1 MAMGKDGNSRASGDG
16 TTSGMEEERRR
27 AREATRAWFSE
38 RAANG
43 DLELMRAEL
52 HSMGQKELQR
62 MFVEMFDRATTSNN
76 NQWLRR
82 RIANGLGLEDVAEHI
97 VSSQAKLA
105 SATNERVPSKRQS
118 ARRNAVE
125 TAAVTPAAQAT
136 PNTRGAESPDEAAE
150 FTPDGVRKSRRA
162 VKPKAIFDSDAFP
175 SAAKVSEE
183 RRRERKRQ
191 EALEQA
197 ATCASGV
204 TTDHHG
210 GKAAV
215 GRRVRVY
222 WPLEGK
228 FFAGVVTAY
237 NARTGLHHIDY
248 DDGDKEEIKLA
259 TPEQPRKFE
268 AIEHPA
274 LASTPSPASD
284 WPALT
289 NTVDSSISLS
299 MPQPG
304 RPADILSTLPSS
316 WPAVGSLVWGRVRGH
331 GWWPGAVHDK
341 DASHDMQEI
350 SFFDNSMARVHRHDL
365 LPFQQYYMVLRDA
378 KKTHAYAEAVSRAA
392 ETYESRRQRTVK
404 RRSKKE
410 EQSNV
415 EESSEPPR
423 IWHFE
428 REGAKKSHKRSKDVD
443 VDDAGAAKRGK
454 VNEHS
459 TTVFGSIEAPK
470 TLNDLNKSLEEMKA
484 KMLPLAKESRKT
496 LNKHLVD
503 TARKVKTEAA
513 DDDEETLIAADER
526 VVVLDELASIESL
539 IAWSEN
545 KAAKSPAK
553 TPDLSFMTKRGDDI
567 SPSDPKGLLRQP
579 SENLLCLGEISE
591 FFDGTARA
599 DPLGIDDPIVADL
612 GADEVA
618 KMTAPSTPEQHGI
631 EGEGSPFAKSNMSDS
646 CTTLH
651 ASYGDKKINV
661 SETPVTKGA
670 LSA

>member
-1 MAMGKDGNSRASGDG
+1 MGKDGNSRASGDG

-82 RIANGLGLEDVAEHI
+82 RIANGLGLEDVAEHV

-248 DDGDKEEIKLA
+248 DDGDQEKNV
-259 TPEQPRKFE
+259 
-268 AIEHPA
+268 PA
-274 LASTPSPASD
+274 EYLHFGAVRVGSPVWLIRTTTTTLAS
-284 WPALT
+284 
-289 NTVDSSISLS
+289 VKCVC
-299 MPQPG
+299 
-304 RPADILSTLPSS
+304 ST
-316 WPAVGSLVWGRVRGH
+316 
-331 GWWPGAVHDK
+331 
-341 DASHDMQEI
+341 
-350 SFFDNSMARVHRHDL
+350 
-365 LPFQQYYMVLRDA
+365 
-378 KKTHAYAEAVSRAA
+378 
-392 ETYESRRQRTVK
+392 
-404 RRSKKE
+404 
-410 EQSNV
+410 
-415 EESSEPPR
+415 
-423 IWHFE
+423 
-428 REGAKKSHKRSKDVD
+428 
-443 VDDAGAAKRGK
+443 
-454 VNEHS
+454 
-459 TTVFGSIEAPK
+459 
-470 TLNDLNKSLEEMKA
+470 
-484 KMLPLAKESRKT
+484 
-496 LNKHLVD
+496 
-503 TARKVKTEAA
+503 
-513 DDDEETLIAADER
+513 
-526 VVVLDELASIESL
+526 
-539 IAWSEN
+539 
-545 KAAKSPAK
+545 
-553 TPDLSFMTKRGDDI
+553 
-567 SPSDPKGLLRQP
+567 
-579 SENLLCLGEISE
+579 
-591 FFDGTARA
+591 
-599 DPLGIDDPIVADL
+599 
-612 GADEVA
+612 
-618 KMTAPSTPEQHGI
+618 
-631 EGEGSPFAKSNMSDS
+631 
-646 CTTLH
+646 
-651 ASYGDKKINV
+651 
-661 SETPVTKGA
+661 
-670 LSA
+670 